1 MKIFKGTLEECN
13 AAIANLN
20 TVLSYPNDKGTQTA
34 AEPAQEEETSNY
46 WFAVDKEHIYNALT
60 EDEKLKVVEE

>member
-34 AEPAQEEETSNY
+34 AVPIEE
-46 WFAVDKEHIYNALT
+46 
-60 EDEKLKVVEE
+60 

>member
-20 TVLSYPNDKGTQTA
+20 TALGYPNDKGTQAA
-34 AEPAQEEETSNY
+34 AEPIKEEETSNY

>member
-13 AAIANLN
+13 AAISNLN
-20 TVLSYPNDKGTQTA
+20 SALNYPNDKGTLRA
-34 AEPAQEEETSNY
+34 ATPKQKEETETY

-60 EDEKLKVVEE
+60 DDEKLKVEDE

>member
-13 AAIANLN
+13 AAIANIN

-34 AEPAQEEETSNY
+34 AVPIEEEGTSNY
-46 WFAVDKEHIYNALT
+46 WFAADKEHIYNALT
-60 EDEKLKVVEE
+60 EEEKLKVVED